1 MTDISANQR
10 GTQADSHTHDQETHR
25 TGYVYSIRVA
35 SRPHPP
41 SHMGGRVGRER
52 NPDLRLDAASI
63 KKALDARLEASPER
77 YQRGKVLEVAVV
89 MIGGW

>member
-1 MTDISANQR
+1 MQVRRTRAPIFCPRQELPSKANMMNARTSATMLRHAGIGQR
-10 GTQADSHTHDQETHR
+10 P
-25 TGYVYSIRVA
+25 V
-35 SRPHPP
+35 
-41 SHMGGRVGRER
+41 RER